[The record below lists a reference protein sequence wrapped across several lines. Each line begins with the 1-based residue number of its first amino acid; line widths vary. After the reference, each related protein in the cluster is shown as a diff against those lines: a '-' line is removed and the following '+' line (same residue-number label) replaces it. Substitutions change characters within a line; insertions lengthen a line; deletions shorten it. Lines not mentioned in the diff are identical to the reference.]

1 MHEGRGIGKAD
12 PSRAPLQGV
21 SPAAARDVIDQHR
34 IAFDDSPTGLLVT
47 SFETGRY
54 VEANAALCD
63 MIGYSRE
70 EILATDPYSFWVQ
83 VTHPDDFEDERQ
95 MLQRLVEGELNG
107 YTGYKKRYLRR
118 DGEVRHVEITVSCVR
133 DERGR
138 IRYCVTQ
145 IVDRSE
151 NQRLIE
157 AKAELE
163 ARLHQSQK
171 LETVGRL
178 VGGVAHDFNNRLLV
192 IMGHAELLKRSAPEA
207 SPLQNHASIV
217 LSSARRAAELT
228 RQLLAY
234 GRLQVLNPRSLD
246 LNRVVDA
253 CRAML
258 ERLIG
263 DQVELVTVLAAKLPT
278 FADAGQVEQ
287 VLLNLVLNA
296 RDAMPGGG
304 RLTVETADVLLGD
317 GEAADLVSGDYV
329 ALSVADT
336 GSGISPEARG
346 HLFEPFFTTKEIGKG
361 TGLGLATVD
370 GIVRQSGGAIVVRSV
385 EGRGSMFVVYLPRAA
400 EAAVDAGTPAAPHVA
415 EISGVETVLVVDDEE
430 EVRRLL
436 VDVLRLG
443 AYEVLEA
450 CNGEHAL
457 EVAARHGGSLDL
469 LVTDTV
475 MPKLTGPDL
484 ADRLRAREPDLK
496 VLFMSGYAESDRVR
510 ALAKNERFIAKPFL
524 PADLFVS
531 VSEFLREG
539 SGRRIDRA
547 G

>member
-1 MHEGRGIGKAD
+1 
-12 PSRAPLQGV
+12 
-21 SPAAARDVIDQHR
+21 
-34 IAFDDSPTGLLVT
+34 
-47 SFETGRY
+47 
-54 VEANAALCD
+54 
-63 MIGYSRE
+63 
-70 EILATDPYSFWVQ
+70 
-83 VTHPDDFEDERQ
+83 
-95 MLQRLVEGELNG
+95 
-107 YTGYKKRYLRR
+107 
-118 DGEVRHVEITVSCVR
+118 
-133 DERGR
+133 
-138 IRYCVTQ
+138 
-145 IVDRSE
+145 
-151 NQRLIE
+151 
-157 AKAELE
+157 
-163 ARLHQSQK
+163 
-171 LETVGRL
+171 
-178 VGGVAHDFNNRLLV
+178 
-192 IMGHAELLKRSAPEA
+192 
-207 SPLQNHASIV
+207 
-217 LSSARRAAELT
+217 
-228 RQLLAY
+228 
-234 GRLQVLNPRSLD
+234 
-246 LNRVVDA
+246 
-253 CRAML
+253 
-258 ERLIG
+258 
-263 DQVELVTVLAAKLPT
+263 
-278 FADAGQVEQ
+278 
-287 VLLNLVLNA
+287 
-296 RDAMPGGG
+296 
-304 RLTVETADVLLGD
+304 
-317 GEAADLVSGDYV
+317 
-329 ALSVADT
+329 
-336 GSGISPEARG
+336 
-346 HLFEPFFTTKEIGKG
+346 
-361 TGLGLATVD
+361 VD